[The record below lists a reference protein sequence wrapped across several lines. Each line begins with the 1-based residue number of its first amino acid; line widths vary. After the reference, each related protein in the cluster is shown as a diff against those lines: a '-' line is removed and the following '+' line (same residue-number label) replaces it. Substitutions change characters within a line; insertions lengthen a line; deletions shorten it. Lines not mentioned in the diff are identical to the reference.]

1 MVKILINENEMYEI
15 KLPEQIKLEE
25 LVMITARF
33 NSLLKNF
40 SRFNLVAEENEPSPK
55 NRLLGNETL
64 IQQHNKNK
72 VNKEQWKLLREN
84 RNVFLELLKV
94 YYNGTFEEFD
104 DFKAKHNITFRRE
117 SIASMQIIRL
127 KELHKIKPSEVGL
140 IKFPNKLE
148 QIKDLRIQK

>member
-1 MVKILINENEMYEI
+1 
-15 KLPEQIKLEE
+15 
-25 LVMITARF
+25 MITARF